1 MSEFLEG
8 HHPVD
13 VTESELL
20 QILLDWLIQFASGS
34 SQDYSNLASVLLRK
48 IRWNEIRYD
57 DILKVIS
64 SGMAILTQY
73 LDSELKHDTSV
84 VLPKLYNNI
93 LHRIEKDLGPILTKI
108 IFKLSYSMPK
118 MTIMSLQVP

>member
-1 MSEFLEG
+1 MSELKDKVVGEFDAGQMSEFLEG

-34 SQDYSNLASVLLRK
+34 RQDCSNLAAVLLRK
-48 IRWNEIRYD
+48 IRWNAIRYD

-64 SGMAILTQY
+64 SGIGTSSILRFSY
-73 LDSELKHDTSV
+73 LFSWKIVD
-84 VLPKLYNNI
+84 
-93 LHRIEKDLGPILTKI
+93 LTK
-108 IFKLSYSMPK
+108 
-118 MTIMSLQVP
+118 

>member
-1 MSEFLEG
+1 MGSLFDSIFRFISKNLSGLKDKVVEEFDVGQMSEFLEG

-73 LDSELKHDTSV
+73 LDS
-84 VLPKLYNNI
+84 
-93 LHRIEKDLGPILTKI
+93 
-108 IFKLSYSMPK
+108 
-118 MTIMSLQVP
+118 